1 MNDNN
6 AMCRIPVRTTMQ
18 RVNGEMVMTAA
29 EWADIPADL
38 IARFLIEQFGLDAER
53 SDNIYGC
60 VEKC

>member
-6 AMCRIPVRTTMQ
+6 AMCRIPVRATMQ

-38 IARFLIEQFGLDAER
+38 IAQFLIEQFGLDAER
-53 SDNIYGC
+53 RKNN
-60 VEKC
+60 K